1 MILLFQIILFA
12 LFLYFLGGAFAKKK
26 QTEIGSLISRN
37 YKITAVIYFFVLAF
51 LGFYLIEHYIKTLS
65 AQNIVG
71 FCYFLAI
78 VLLLK
83 KIVFK
88 VKFNPEKSWFK
99 FTKRFLIF
107 SSIISISVVILIVFS
122 LLSKSTE
129 FFSKVSLLDFLF
141 GKTWNPVEENDATDA
156 LSSYFGFLPILGGT
170 LLITFIAVVLASF
183 LGIFGAIYITQYIPQ
198 KSRNKI
204 KPILEILAGIPSVVY
219 GFFAVVTV
227 APFFVMIGENIGIEV
242 QAEAALIAAVIIGF
256 QITPLILSL
265 SDDAI
270 YAVPNALKEASIG
283 LGATKAETIFKVIIP
298 SSLPGIISGVI
309 LAFSRAIG
317 ETMVVVM
324 AAGRFANLTL
334 NPFEAVTTATVQIVM
349 LLTGDQEFSSVKTL
363 SAFALG
369 ISLFVITL
377 ILNFIALRFS
387 KKFYVAN

>member
-12 LFLYFLGGAFAKKK
+12 FFLYFLAASFAKKN
-26 QTEIGSLISRN
+26 QAEIGTLIAKN
-37 YKITAVIYFFVLAF
+37 YKITATVYFFVFAF
-51 LGFYLIEHYIKTLS
+51 FGFYLIEYFIQSLLLK
-65 AQNIVG
+65 NIVG
-71 FCYFLAI
+71 FGYFLGI
-78 VLLLK
+78 ILLLK
-83 KIVFK
+83 KIVFRT
-88 VKFNPEKSWFK
+88 KFNPEKSWFK
-99 FTKRFLIF
+99 FTKKFLIF
-107 SSIISISVVILIVFS
+107 SSIISILVVFLIVFS

-129 FFSKVSLLDFLF
+129 FFSKVSVIDFLF
-141 GKTWNPVEENDATDA
+141 GKTWNPVEEKDATEA

-170 LLITFIAVVLASF
+170 LLITFIAVIIASF
-183 LGIFGAIYITQYIPQ
+183 LGIFGAIYITQYIPN
-198 KSRNKI
+198 KTRNKV
-204 KPILEILAGIPSVVY
+204 KPVLEILAGIPSVVY

-227 APFFVMIGENIGIEV
+227 APFAVMLGESLGIEV
-242 QAEAALIAAVIIGF
+242 QAEAAIIAAVIIGF
-256 QITPLILSL
+256 QITPLVLSL

-270 YAVPNALKEASIG
+270 YAVPSNLKEASIG

-324 AAGRFANLTL
+324 AAGRFANLSL